1 MRNGSHGSCR
11 LRVSH
16 QPPHPNW
23 LTYKFRVPNFSI
35 SLRQVLSA
43 RPPTVARIEVPSSQS
58 NISLRQAALAHPP
71 THEKAASPPD
81 GSTFPR

>member
-1 MRNGSHGSCR
+1 MAHMEAAGCEFLIS
-11 LRVSH
+11 
-16 QPPHPNW
+16 PHPNW

-58 NISLRQAALAHPP
+58 NISLRQAALAPPP
-71 THEKAASPPD
+71 THE
-81 GSTFPR
+81 